1 MQKMKLL
8 NFHIDESTLA
18 LLADCARQS
27 DTDKSKIIRKSIRS
41 YLTWFFTESSISD
54 KGISE
59 RDLIESM
66 TEPLTPMFS

>member
-8 NFHIDESTLA
+8 NFHIDESTLS
-18 LLADCARQS
+18 LLSDCARQS

-41 YLTWFFTESSISD
+41 YLTWFYTESNISD
-54 KGISE
+54 KESTE
-59 RDLIESM
+59 RELIESM